1 MYSLLFK
8 MRAKLG
14 LGIWGVQIFI
24 FHGECINI
32 LRGNVQKANGLLQTY
47 HIWVWS
53 WAGRG
58 GCTLH
63 RRRAL
68 LLFLPELHS
77 YLHLL
82 HQALIQLSYFH
93 HHLQTLLIQ
102 LLPPCLLLLKPRSQD
117 GLRPCYARSF
127 LWQSCGEPT
136 LWHLTIAEDLVQRA
150 VSRPHLEPG
159 NQCMHCGLT
168 CWLVRI

>member
-1 MYSLLFK
+1 MHKNSGGK
-8 MRAKLG
+8 RAKRK
-14 LGIWGVQIFI
+14 WTT
-24 FHGECINI
+24 
-32 LRGNVQKANGLLQTY
+32 TY
-47 HIWVWS
+47 HIIYGYE
-53 WAGRG
+53 AGQVEEE
-58 GCTLH
+58 CALH

-77 YLHLL
+77 YFHLL

-102 LLPPCLLLLKPRSQD
+102 LLPLSLLLLKPRSQD

-159 NQCMHCGLT
+159 NQCIHCGLFCGLT